1 MRIMVLGANG
11 YLGKKIIYYLSD
23 QHYVTGVYRN
33 IPATKG
39 KIKMIT
45 ADIGD
50 IHQTFLEEK
59 YDWVINCAAVYE
71 HVDTKIHDVV
81 DANMIFALRVL
92 DCATENG
99 IKKFLTID
107 TGLPKELNLYSFTK
121 KQFAEFGRFYA
132 EKYGITFI
140 NVLMEMFYGED
151 EPKSRFL
158 LSCISKMIHGEEIN
172 LTAGTQKRDLI
183 YIDDVCRAI
192 LLLLDSDLMGFW
204 NVPLGCGEGIAV
216 RLAIEYL
223 YKLTGST
230 SVLNFGSIP
239 LREGEPDCIADIS
252 LLKKMGFVPHYTWKE
267 GLRRFCEKYRELKIV
282 SDVGTEKIFRGGVF
296 RYRQINTMGYHRERW
311 CA

>member
-92 DCATENG
+92 
-99 IKKFLTID
+99 
-107 TGLPKELNLYSFTK
+107 
-121 KQFAEFGRFYA
+121 
-132 EKYGITFI
+132 
-140 NVLMEMFYGED
+140 
-151 EPKSRFL
+151 
-158 LSCISKMIHGEEIN
+158 
-172 LTAGTQKRDLI
+172 
-183 YIDDVCRAI
+183 
-192 LLLLDSDLMGFW
+192 
-204 NVPLGCGEGIAV
+204 
-216 RLAIEYL
+216 
-223 YKLTGST
+223 
-230 SVLNFGSIP
+230 
-239 LREGEPDCIADIS
+239 
-252 LLKKMGFVPHYTWKE
+252 
-267 GLRRFCEKYRELKIV
+267 
-282 SDVGTEKIFRGGVF
+282 
-296 RYRQINTMGYHRERW
+296 
-311 CA
+311 